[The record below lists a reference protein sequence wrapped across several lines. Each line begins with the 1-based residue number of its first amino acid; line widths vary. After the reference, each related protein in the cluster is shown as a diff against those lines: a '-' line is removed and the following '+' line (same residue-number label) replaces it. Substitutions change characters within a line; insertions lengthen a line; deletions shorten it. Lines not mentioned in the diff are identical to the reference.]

1 MEGPMPYT
9 PATRE
14 TIRLDEGEAIVFLP
28 PNLSQKSIEILQVQ
42 LGELAAGLR
51 SRSSEDGQSYLRGL
65 AGLAAHIAN

>member
-1 MEGPMPYT
+1 MPYT

-42 LGELAAGLR
+42 LEELAAGLR
-51 SRSSEDGQSYLRGL
+51 ARSSEDAQSYLRGL
-65 AGLAAHIAN
+65 AGLAAHIAD